1 MTILLGKPVRPE
13 SRLPDAPLR
22 VAIVGTGL
30 IGTSLGISLRH
41 TDGVA
46 EVVGYDTDPDE
57 LEIARQKGGMDHAAA
72 DPADAVGEADVVV
85 LAVPPS
91 VIPQAAREVA
101 PHLRPGTILTDVG
114 SVKKDIV
121 DAMEAAVPEG
131 VHVVGGHPM
140 AGSHEHGARHA
151 VADLFVGAT
160 YLLTPTPRT
169 DAHALQRLNV
179 LLAGIGARVVVVDT
193 AAHDMLVAIISHLPQ
208 LTATTLMSLA
218 AERARRQD
226 ARLLLLAGGGFRD
239 ATRVAASNP
248 QMWLDICRENREAI
262 VAVLDEYAARIGQ
275 LRMMLFEGDEGR
287 LVQLLT
293 DAREARRS
301 LPGKESVSGLL
312 VELRIP
318 IPDRPGAIAEITTTV
333 SDLGVNIEDLGIEHA
348 PDGRGGT
355 MRLAVNGSAAA
366 ATARAALVE
375 RGYALVEAAL

>member
-1 MTILLGKPVRPE
+1 M
-13 SRLPDAPLR
+13 
-22 VAIVGTGL
+22 AIIGTGL
-30 IGTSLGISLRH
+30 IGASLGISLRQV
-41 TDGVA
+41 DVVA
-46 EVVGYDTDPDE
+46 EVVGYDHDPTQ
-57 LEIARQKGGMDHAAA
+57 LAIAGQVGAIDHAAA

-91 VIPQAAREVA
+91 VIPQMAREVA

-114 SVKKDIV
+114 SVKNDIV
-121 DAMEAAVPEG
+121 DAMEAAVPAG

-140 AGSHEHGARHA
+140 AGSHEHGAEHA
-151 VADLFVGAT
+151 VKGLFVGAT

-169 DAHALQRLNV
+169 DANAMQRLNQ
-179 LLAGIGARVVVVDT
+179 LFAAIGARVVIVDT
-193 AAHDMLVAIISHLPQ
+193 AAHDMLVAIVSHLPQ

-287 LVQLLT
+287 LVQLLS
-293 DAREARRS
+293 DARDARRS

>member
-1 MTILLGKPVRPE
+1 MSSHDTV
-13 SRLPDAPLR
+13 R
-22 VAIVGTGL
+22 VALIGTGL
-30 IGTSLGISLRH
+30 IGASLGLAL
-41 TDGVA
+41 A
-46 EVVGYDTDPDE
+46 EVEEVGSVIGFDVDAEQLAQAKAMGAITDTADTAE
-57 LEIARQKGGMDHAAA
+57 AAA
-72 DPADAVGEADVVV
+72 EAADVVV

-91 VIPQAAREVA
+91 HIPSVA
-101 PHLRPGTILTDVG
+101 EQIADHLRPGTILTDVG
-114 SVKKDIV
+114 SVKAEV
-121 DAMEAAVPEG
+121 VAAMERAAPDG

-140 AGSHEHGARHA
+140 AGSHEHGAAHA
-151 VADLFVGAT
+151 SGTMFVGAT

-169 DAHALQRLNV
+169 DAAAMQRLNT
-179 LLAGIGARVVVVDT
+179 LIEAIGARVVVVDT
-193 AAHDMLVAIISHLPQ
+193 EAHDLLVAIVSHLPQ

-248 QMWLDICRENREAI
+248 AMWLDICRDNREAI

-275 LRMMLFEGDEGR
+275 LRMMLFEGDEDR
-287 LVQLLT
+287 LVSLLT

-301 LPGKESVSGLL
+301 LPGKESVSGQL

-355 MRLAVNGSAAA
+355 MRLAVNGLQAAG
-366 ATARAALVE
+366 TAHAALEQHGYEVIE
-375 RGYALVEAAL
+375 RRP

>member
-1 MTILLGKPVRPE
+1 MGL
-13 SRLPDAPLR
+13 ALR
-22 VAIVGTGL
+22 AVDDVAG
-30 IGTSLGISLRH
+30 
-41 TDGVA
+41 
-46 EVVGYDTDPDE
+46 VVGYDSDPAALD
-57 LEIARQKGGMDHAAA
+57 IARQSGALDHVAI
-72 DPADAVGEADVVV
+72 DPADAVGDADVVV

-91 VIPQAAREVA
+91 IIPQTARDVG

-114 SVKKDIV
+114 SVKKGIV
-121 DAMEAAVPEG
+121 EAMEAAVPDG

-140 AGSHEHGARHA
+140 AGSHDHGAGHA
-151 VADLFVGAT
+151 VAELFVGAT

-169 DAHALQRLNV
+169 DAMALARLNGLV
-179 LLAGIGARVVVVDT
+179 TAIGARVVVVDT

-248 QMWLDICRENREAI
+248 QMWLEICRENRQAI

-275 LRMMLFEGDEGR
+275 LRMMLFEGDEAR

-293 DAREARRS
+293 AAREARRS

-355 MRLAVNGSAAA
+355 MRLAVNGTAAA

-375 RGYALVEAAL
+375 RGYTISEHAP

>member
-1 MTILLGKPVRPE
+1 MTDLTG
-13 SRLPDAPLR
+13 LPGPTALPSGLR
-22 VAIVGTGL
+22 VAIIGTGL
-30 IGTSLGISLRH
+30 IGASLGISLREVPE
-41 TDGVA
+41 VA
-46 EVVGYDTDPDE
+46 EVVGHD
-57 LEIARQKGGMDHAAA
+57 A
-72 DPADAVGEADVVV
+72 DPVGLQTALGRGALDRAATDLVDAVARADVVV

-91 VIPQAAREVA
+91 AIPATAVAIA

-114 SVKKDIV
+114 SVKRDV
-121 DAMEAAVPEG
+121 VAAMEAAAPPG

-140 AGSHEHGARHA
+140 AGSHEHGAAHA
-151 VADLFVGAT
+151 VKDMFVGAT
-160 YLLTPTPRT
+160 WLLTPTPRT
-169 DAHALQRLNV
+169 DAGAMQLMNT
-179 LLAGIGARVVVVDT
+179 LLGAIGARVVVVET
-193 AAHDMLVAIISHLPQ
+193 EAHDLLVAVVSHLPQ
-208 LTATTLMSLA
+208 LTATTLMTLA

-248 QMWLDICRENREAI
+248 QLWLDICRENRDAI

-275 LRMMLFEGDEGR
+275 LRMMLFDGDEER
-287 LVQLLT
+287 LVHLLT

-333 SDLGVNIEDLGIEHA
+333 SALGVNIEDLGIEHA

-355 MRLAVNGSAAA
+355 MRLAVNGVEAA
-366 ATARAALVE
+366 ATARAALVQ
-375 RGYALVEAAL
+375 RGYQLAEQAS